1 MSLVPKNLNQKVTR
15 EIVAILI
22 IKVIILMVIKNIWF
36 DAPTIPK
43 NFDNQVDERIAG
55 NPSPI
60 KETR

>member
-43 NFDNQVDERIAG
+43 NLSKSKSWRYKRESA
-55 NPSPI
+55 
-60 KETR
+60 

>member
-1 MSLVPKNLNQKVTR
+1 MSLVFKDLNRSVVK
-15 EIVAILI
+15 EITAILI

-43 NFDNQVDERIAG
+43 NFDNQVAEHIAG
-55 NPSPI
+55 SPSQI